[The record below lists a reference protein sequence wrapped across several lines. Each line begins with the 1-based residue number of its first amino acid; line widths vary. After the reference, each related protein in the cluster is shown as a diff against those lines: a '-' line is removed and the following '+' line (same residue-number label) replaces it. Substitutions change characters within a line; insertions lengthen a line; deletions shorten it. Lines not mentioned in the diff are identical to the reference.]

1 VTRHNLPQ
9 PLSSFVGREHEID
22 EASRMLGTARLLTLT
37 GAGGIG
43 KTRLGLEIAGRLI
56 ETFRDGVW
64 LVELAPLSDAT
75 LVPRAVANVLSVPE
89 DPGRPP
95 IESLAEVLRGEL
107 LLLVL
112 DNCEHLIEACAA
124 LALALLRTCPGIR
137 IVATSRHL
145 LGIEGETTLRV
156 PSLALAQRSDTPVK
170 VTTVA
175 AEGWRPICAR
185 PSVHQWSARPDSSEA
200 VHLFVERAQAV
211 APGFELTER
220 NAPAVQH
227 ICEHLDG
234 IPLAIEL
241 AAARVTVLSPEQIVA
256 RLGDRFGLLTGGS
269 RGALP
274 RHQTLMAL
282 LDWSYDLLDAWEQVL
297 LRRLSVF
304 VGGWT
309 LEAAEAVCASDALPP
324 HRILDLLSGLVAKS
338 LVLPCGPVDEVRYRF
353 LESIREYA
361 QTRLR
366 DAGEESFVRM
376 RHRDWFLSLAE
387 RAEPELKGAG
397 SVHWLDRLERERENL
412 WAALSWSIVRE
423 AAEAGLRLAGALARF
438 WLVRGPYRE
447 TRAAVTE
454 LLGLPGG
461 HEPTPSMQAARAKL
475 LCAAGGLAMRQDNQE
490 AADGYYQEALQ
501 ITQAYG
507 NRPLLAVTLF
517 LMGHLA
523 RVRGQYATA
532 RKHHWAAIR
541 LFEVLGD
548 DYWMAY
554 AHHDLGLA
562 AYYEGDLATARTHYQ
577 TALTLAESVGDVLSV
592 ASALND
598 LGEVAFLLG
607 DLDEACLLERK
618 CLAMARAIGDKKL
631 ISMTLGALAGLA
643 AAQQRPAVAAR
654 LAAAVHALDES
665 SGLRHSPA
673 WHALLERW
681 LEPAIAA
688 LGADA
693 WAAEEEAGQ
702 ALPLDRAIDL
712 ALADAV
718 LSTSSPN
725 EADTPDSGSPPG
737 RDGVGLDRAPALS
750 VGRERQTAF
759 RTTQPGGA
767 LTQRELEV
775 AVLVARGM
783 TNPQIAA
790 ELIITPGTASNH
802 VKHILGRL
810 GFESRVQIAAW
821 AVQEGLLPRPPSDR
835 RHGL

>member
-1 VTRHNLPQ
+1 
-9 PLSSFVGREHEID
+9 
-22 EASRMLGTARLLTLT
+22 M
-37 GAGGIG
+37 
-43 KTRLGLEIAGRLI
+43 
-56 ETFRDGVW
+56 
-64 LVELAPLSDAT
+64 
-75 LVPRAVANVLSVPE
+75 
-89 DPGRPP
+89 
-95 IESLAEVLRGEL
+95 
-107 LLLVL
+107 
-112 DNCEHLIEACAA
+112 
-124 LALALLRTCPGIR
+124 
-137 IVATSRHL
+137 
-145 LGIEGETTLRV
+145 
-156 PSLALAQRSDTPVK
+156 
-170 VTTVA
+170 
-175 AEGWRPICAR
+175 
-185 PSVHQWSARPDSSEA
+185 
-200 VHLFVERAQAV
+200 ERAQARRAGV
-211 APGFELTER
+211 RADRAR
-220 NAPAVQH
+220 NAAGRGADLPAAGRH
-227 ICEHLDG
+227 PAGDRAG
-234 IPLAIEL
+234 GG
-241 AAARVTVLSPEQIVA
+241 ARRRCSAREQIAA
-256 RLGDRFGLLTGGS
+256 RLGDRFRLLTGGS
-269 RGALP
+269 RTALP
-274 RHQTLMAL
+274 RHRTLRAL
-282 LDWSYDLLDAWEQVL
+282 IDWSHDLLAEAEQVL
-297 LRRLSVF
+297 LRRLAVF
-304 VGGWT
+304 AGGWT
-309 LEAAEAVCASDALPP
+309 LEAAEAVCAGDGLASDGDPRPAV
-324 HRILDLLSGLVAKS
+324 GAGGEVAGTADAGRWR
-338 LVLPCGPVDEVRYRF
+338 GPLRVPGV
-353 LESIREYA
+353 A
-361 QTRLR
+361 AGVCPTRLR

-376 RHRDWFLSLAE
+376 RHRDWFLALAE
-387 RAEPELKGAG
+387 RAEPELKGRWSLARPPRSRAREPAG
-397 SVHWLDRLERERENL
+397 GAQLEHR
-412 WAALSWSIVRE
+412 AQ

-532 RKHHWAAIR
+532 RKHHRAAIR

-712 ALADAV
+712 ALADAA

-725 EADTPDSGSPPG
+725 EADTPDSGS
-737 RDGVGLDRAPALS
+737 L
-750 VGRERQTAF
+750 
-759 RTTQPGGA
+759 
-767 LTQRELEV
+767 
-775 AVLVARGM
+775 
-783 TNPQIAA
+783 
-790 ELIITPGTASNH
+790 PGTRRRRSRPRASLERRPGASNC
-802 VKHILGRL
+802 LQDDAAGRCADPA
-810 GFESRVQIAAW
+810 GA
-821 AVQEGLLPRPPSDR
+821 
-835 RHGL
+835 